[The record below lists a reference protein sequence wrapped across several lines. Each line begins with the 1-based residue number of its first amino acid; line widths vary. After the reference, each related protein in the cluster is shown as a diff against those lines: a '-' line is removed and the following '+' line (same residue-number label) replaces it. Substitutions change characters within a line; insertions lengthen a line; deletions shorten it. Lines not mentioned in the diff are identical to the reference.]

1 MSNALAIGAVTAV
14 IRSLLE
20 NGLIQQGIASSLGEV
35 PRITAQAPEL
45 DNGSSGAQSRDRLNL
60 FFCQATTNPGW
71 RNVGMPTRNHDG
83 DRVNTDPLALDL
95 HYLLTA
101 YSQETFHAEI
111 MLGYAMQLLHETPV
125 LPRDT
130 IRNALRS
137 LSGSNRPADRSIAT
151 ADLADQI
158 EQIKISAQPTNSEEL
173 SRFWSALQT
182 PYRPSASYQVSVVL
196 LEMNR
201 SRKTALPVQQRNVY
215 VTPFQQPIVESIEST
230 DGATQPITL
239 DTTLL
244 IKGQKLA
251 ANATRI
257 KIGNTSVSLLAETI
271 NDRQITLS
279 IANLETNT
287 LNALRSGIQ
296 TLQVIHDLMLG
307 TPGDPHRG
315 FESNITAFILRP
327 QILRDANQNYQISL
341 ANTSTGFTM
350 SLSLRPIVGLD
361 QRVLLLLNHVNGTN
375 AYSFEALARS
385 LDEASVSFNIPR
397 SVRSGRYLVRVQ
409 VDGAESLLD
418 IDRNPNSATYLQFV
432 GTPHVEVP
440 S

>member
-45 DNGSSGAQSRDRLNL
+45 DAGSGGAQNRDRLNL
-60 FFCQATTNPGW
+60 FFCQATPNPGW
-71 RNVGMPTRNHDG
+71 RNVGMPTRNADG

-95 HYLLTA
+95 HYILTA

-130 IRNALRS
+130 IRSALRS

-215 VTPFQQPIVESIEST
+215 VTPFQQPIVESIESS

-251 ANATRI
+251 ANTARI
-257 KIGNTSVSLLAETI
+257 QIGNTSVPLLPQTI
-271 NDRQITLS
+271 NDRQITVS
-279 IANLETNT
+279 IANLAPS
-287 LNALRSGIQ
+287 LRNALRSGIQ

-327 QILRDANQNYQISL
+327 QLLRNPDQTYQISL
-341 ANTSTGFTM
+341 ATTATGFTIR
-350 SLSLRPIVGLD
+350 LSLRPIVGVD
-361 QRVLLLLNHVNGTN
+361 QRVLLLLNHIDATN
-375 AYSFEALARS
+375 AYSFEAIPRS
-385 LDEASVSFNIPR
+385 QDEASVSFNLPR
-397 SVRSGRYLVRVQ
+397 SIRSGRYLVRIQ

-418 IDRNPNSATYLQFV
+418 IDRDPTSATYLQFV
-432 GTPHVEVP
+432 GTPHVEV
-440 S
+440 SS

>member
-45 DNGSSGAQSRDRLNL
+45 EGSSGGAQSHDRLNL

-71 RNVGMPTRNHDG
+71 RNVGMPTRNAAG

-101 YSQETFHAEI
+101 YSHETFHAEI
-111 MLGYAMQLLHETPV
+111 MLGYAMQLLHETPI

-130 IRNALRS
+130 IRSALRS
-137 LSGSNRPADRSIAT
+137 LSGSNRPADRSIAI
-151 ADLADQI
+151 ADLANQI

-215 VTPFQQPIVESIEST
+215 VTPFQQPIVESIESS
-230 DGATQPITL
+230 DGVTQPITL

-257 KIGNTSVSLLAETI
+257 KIGNTSVLPLPQDI
-271 NDRQITLS
+271 NDRQITLP
-279 IANLETNT
+279 IASLEPNV

-307 TPGDPHRG
+307 TPSDPHRG

-327 QILRDANQNYQISL
+327 QILRDAHQNYQISI
-341 ANTSTGFTM
+341 ANTATEFTI
-350 SLSLRPIVGLD
+350 SLSLRPIVGVD
-361 QRVLLLLNHVNGTN
+361 QRVLLLLNHTDTTN
-375 AYSFEALARS
+375 AYSFEAIDRLSDDAI
-385 LDEASVSFNIPR
+385 VSFSIPR
-397 SVRSGRYLVRVQ
+397 SVHSGRYLVRVQ

-418 IDRNPNSATYLQFV
+418 IDRDPTGATYLQFV
-432 GTPHVEVP
+432 GTPHVEMLL
-440 S
+440 

>member
-20 NGLIQQGIASSLGEV
+20 NGLIQQGIATSLGEV
-35 PRITAQAPEL
+35 PRITTQAPEL
-45 DNGSSGAQSRDRLNL
+45 DGGSGSAQSRDRLNL

-101 YSQETFHAEI
+101 YSQETYHAEI

-137 LSGSNRPADRSIAT
+137 LSGSNRPADRALAT

-196 LEMNR
+196 IEMNR

-215 VTPFQQPIVESIEST
+215 VTPFQQPIVESIESS
-230 DGATQPITL
+230 DGAIQPITL

-251 ANATRI
+251 AKTTQV
-257 KIGNTSVSLLAETI
+257 KIGNTLVPLLAEQI
-271 NDRQITLS
+271 NDRQITLP
-279 IANLETNT
+279 IANLEPNL

-315 FESNITAFILRP
+315 FESNIIAFILRP
-327 QILRDANQNYQISL
+327 QILRDSNQNYQINL
-341 ANTSTGFTM
+341 ETTTTGFTL

-361 QRVLLLLNHVNGTN
+361 QRVLLLLNHVEANN
-375 AYSFEALARS
+375 AYSFEAIARS
-385 LDEASVSFNIPR
+385 IDESSIRFQIPR

-418 IDRNPNSATYLQFV
+418 IDRDPTSANYLQFV
-432 GTPHVEVP
+432 GTPNVEVP
-440 S
+440 L

>member
-45 DNGSSGAQSRDRLNL
+45 DNGSGGAQSRDRLNL

-71 RNVGMPTRNHDG
+71 RNVGMPTRNYDG

-158 EQIKISAQPTNSEEL
+158 EQIKISSQPTNSEEL

-201 SRKTALPVQQRNVY
+201 SRKTAIPVQQRNLY
-215 VTPFQQPIVESIEST
+215 VTPFQQPIVESIESS
-230 DGATQPITL
+230 DGAMQPITL
-239 DTTLL
+239 DSTLW

-251 ANATRI
+251 ANTARI
-257 KIGNTSVSLLAETI
+257 RIGNTTIPLLPTTI

-279 IANLETNT
+279 IADLEPNIRNT
-287 LNALRSGIQ
+287 LRSGIQ

-307 TPGDPHRG
+307 TPADPHRG

-327 QILRDANQNYQISL
+327 QILRDANQNYQISIE
-341 ANTSTGFTM
+341 NTFTGFTI
-350 SLSLRPIVGLD
+350 SLSVRPIVGAS
-361 QRVLLLLNHVNGTN
+361 QRVLLLLNHTDATN
-375 AYSFEALARS
+375 AYSFEAIDRS
-385 LDEASVSFNIPR
+385 RDDANVSFHIPR
-397 SVRSGRYLVRVQ
+397 SIRAGRYLVRIQ

-418 IDRNPNSATYLQFV
+418 IDRDPTRTTYQQFI
-432 GTPHVEVP
+432 GTPYLEVP